1 MPRSPSS
8 QASDA
13 QSDAQSSDINSSA
26 GRLSDLASSN
36 GQPFPNPPTPT
47 VSRAASLLTPA
58 GLSWRF
64 PNRWAVVTW
73 LVAALVVLP
82 VLVVLGSIFADA
94 SSIWAHLADTVLT
107 TYVTNS
113 LLLMVGVGL
122 GVFVVG
128 VGTAW
133 LVSMCDFVGVRIFE
147 WALLLP
153 LAAPAYLLAYTY
165 TNWLEYFGPV
175 QTGLRTLFGWESAT
189 DYWFPNVRSIWG
201 AIAMFTLTLYP
212 YVYMLARVAFLEQS
226 VCALEASRSLG
237 CGPWRS
243 FAKVA
248 VPLARPAIVAGVS
261 LALMETLNDFGT
273 VQYFSVSTFTTGI
286 YRTWF
291 GMGEQV
297 AAAQLSAMLMLF
309 ILTLILLERWSR
321 RQAKYYQAN
330 NSLQSPSVYRL
341 GLVRG
346 TLAFLACLLPI
357 SLGLL
362 LPGWLLVLMVKNNFE
377 DALGN
382 RFALLAQNSLTL
394 SVLTAAIAL
403 ILSLVLA
410 YGQRLDGSRPIRLGV
425 RLAAMGYGIPGAVI
439 AVGILI
445 PVTRFDNVLANWVKS
460 ISGQSPGLLISGTI
474 TALVFAYLVRFL
486 AVSLGSVESG
496 LAKIR
501 PNLDDAARS
510 LGYTPTKTLVKIHTP
525 LMTSSLLTAV
535 MLVFVDV
542 MKELPATLV
551 MRPFNFDTLAVRVYQ
566 YASDERLVEAAAPA
580 LTILLVGLLPVI
592 ALSWQITQSRRLGR

>member
-1 MPRSPSS
+1 MPRLRSFLPDDSKSS
-8 QASDA
+8 QRRRLQDW
-13 QSDAQSSDINSSA
+13 SA
-26 GRLSDLASSN
+26 WLPRVLN
-36 GQPFPNPPTPT
+36 G
-47 VSRAASLLTPA
+47 
-58 GLSWRF
+58 
-64 PNRWAVVTW
+64 WAIATW
-73 LVAALVVLP
+73 IVAALVFLP
-82 VLVVLGSIFADA
+82 VLVVLGSVFTDA
-94 SSIWAHLADTVLT
+94 GEIWAHLVDTVLT
-107 TYVTNS
+107 TYITNS
-113 LLLMVGVGL
+113 LMLMVGVAI
-122 GVFVVG
+122 GVSVIG

-133 LVSMCDFVGVRIFE
+133 LVTMCQFPGGRIFE

-165 TNWLEYFGPV
+165 TDWLEYFGPV
-175 QTGLRTLFGWESAT
+175 QTGLRTVFGWQSAT

-212 YVYMLARVAFLEQS
+212 YVYMLTRVAFLEQS
-226 VCALEASRSLG
+226 VCTLEASRSLG

-248 VPLARPAIVAGVS
+248 VPLARPAIVAGLS

-291 GMGEQV
+291 GMGARV

-309 ILTLILLERWSR
+309 ILALILLERWSR
-321 RQAKYYQAN
+321 QQAQYYRA
-330 NSLQSPSVYRL
+330 NSLQTPTLYRL
-341 GLVRG
+341 GAVRG
-346 TLAFLACLLPI
+346 ALATLACLAPI

-362 LPGWLLVLMVKNNFE
+362 IPGWLLVQMVSRTLDKT
-377 DALGN
+377 LGN
-382 RFALLAQNSLTL
+382 RFVELASNSLT
-394 SVLTAAIAL
+394 VAGLTAAIAL
-403 ILSLVLA
+403 LLSLILA
-410 YGQRLDGSRPIRLGV
+410 YGQRLNSSRPIRLGV

-445 PVTRFDNVLANWVKS
+445 PVTRLDNVIARW
-460 ISGQSPGLLISGTI
+460 ISGTFGSSPGLLISGTI

-486 AVSLGSVESG
+486 AVALGSVESG

-510 LGYTPTKTLVKIHTP
+510 LGYSPTRTLVKVHTP
-525 LMTSSLLTAV
+525 LMTSSLLTAI

-566 YASDERLVEAAAPA
+566 YASDERLIEAAAPA

-592 ALSWQITQSRRLGR
+592 VLSWQITQSRRTKCTGAATER

>member
-1 MPRSPSS
+1 MSRLRPLPAYFSRS
-8 QASDA
+8 
-13 QSDAQSSDINSSA
+13 
-26 GRLSDLASSN
+26 LSN
-36 GQPFPNPPTPT
+36 G
-47 VSRAASLLTPA
+47 
-58 GLSWRF
+58 
-64 PNRWAVVTW
+64 WAITTW
-73 LVAALVVLP
+73 IIAILVCLP
-82 VLVVLGSIFADA
+82 VLVVLGSIFANTGE
-94 SSIWAHLADTVLT
+94 IWAHLADTVLAK
-107 TYVTNS
+107 YVINS
-113 LLLMVGVGL
+113 LMLMVGVGI
-122 GVFVVG
+122 GVLIIG

-133 LVSMCDFVGVRIFE
+133 LVTMCQFTGSRIFE

-165 TNWLEYFGPV
+165 TDWLEYYGPI
-175 QTGLRTLFGWESAT
+175 QAGLRSLFGWKQAS
-189 DYWFPNVRSIWG
+189 DYWFPNVRSMGG

-226 VCALEASRSLG
+226 VCTLEASRSLG

-243 FAKVA
+243 FTKVA
-248 VPLARPAIVAGVS
+248 IPLARPAIIAGLA

-273 VQYFSVSTFTTGI
+273 VQYFSVVTFTTGI

-291 GMGEQV
+291 GMGERV

-309 ILTLILLERWSR
+309 VLALILIERWSR
-321 RQAKYYQAN
+321 RRAKYYQAN
-330 NSLQSPSVYRL
+330 NSVQSPTAYPLKGIHNVS
-341 GLVRG
+341 
-346 TLAFLACLLPI
+346 AFLACLLPI

-362 LPGWLLVLMVKNNFE
+362 LPGALLARMVWKNLE
-377 DALGN
+377 SALGN
-382 RFALLAQNSLTL
+382 RFGELVSNSLIL
-394 SVLTAAIAL
+394 AGLTAAIAL
-403 ILSLVLA
+403 LLSLILA
-410 YGQRLDGSRPIRLGV
+410 YGQRLNNNRLMRMGV

-445 PVTRFDNVLANWVKS
+445 PVTRLDNIIANWAKATL
-460 ISGQSPGLLISGTI
+460 GTSPGLLISGTI
-474 TALVFAYLVRFL
+474 TALIFAYLVRFL
-486 AVSLGSVESG
+486 AVALSSVESG
-496 LAKIR
+496 LGKIR

-510 LGYTPTKTLVKIHTP
+510 LGYSPTQTLTKVHTP

-580 LTILLVGLLPVI
+580 LTILLVGLIPVI
-592 ALSWQITQSRRLGR
+592 VLSWQISQSRRLRQ

>member
-1 MPRSPSS
+1 MPRLRSF
-8 QASDA
+8 
-13 QSDAQSSDINSSA
+13 
-26 GRLSDLASSN
+26 LSDGRKSVKPGRFTVCVNWLARLPS
-36 GQPFPNPPTPT
+36 G
-47 VSRAASLLTPA
+47 
-58 GLSWRF
+58 
-64 PNRWAVVTW
+64 WAIATW
-73 LVAALVVLP
+73 IVAALVFLP
-82 VLVVLGSIFADA
+82 VLVVLGSVFTDA
-94 SSIWAHLADTVLT
+94 GEIWAHLADTVLT
-107 TYVTNS
+107 TYIANS
-113 LLLMVGVGL
+113 LVLMVGVAI
-122 GVFVVG
+122 GVTVIG

-133 LVSMCDFVGVRIFE
+133 LVTMCQFPGGRIFE

-165 TNWLEYFGPV
+165 TDWLEYFGPV
-175 QTGLRTLFGWESAT
+175 QTGWRNIFGWQSAT

-212 YVYMLARVAFLEQS
+212 YVYMLARVSFLEQS
-226 VCALEASRSLG
+226 VCTLEASRSLG

-243 FAKVA
+243 FGKVA
-248 VPLARPAIVAGVS
+248 VPLARPAIVAGLS

-291 GMGEQV
+291 GMGERV

-309 ILTLILLERWSR
+309 ILVLILLERWSR
-321 RQAKYYQAN
+321 YQAQYYQAN
-330 NSLQSPSVYRL
+330 NKQTPTLYRL
-341 GLVRG
+341 GVGRG
-346 TLAFLACLLPI
+346 ILATLACLAPI
-357 SLGLL
+357 GLGLL
-362 LPGWLLVLMVKNNFE
+362 LPGWLLIRMVGKNLGE
-377 DALGN
+377 AMGN
-382 RFALLAQNSLTL
+382 RFVELAGNSLT
-394 SVLTAAIAL
+394 VAGLTAAIAL
-403 ILSLVLA
+403 TLSLVLA
-410 YGQRLDGSRPIRLGV
+410 YGQRLNGSRPIRLGV

-445 PVTRFDNVLANWVKS
+445 PVTRLDNAIARWVS
-460 ISGQSPGLLISGTI
+460 SAFGSSPGLLISGTI

-486 AVSLGSVESG
+486 AVALGSVESG

-510 LGYTPTKTLVKIHTP
+510 LGYSPTRTLVKIHTP
-525 LMTSSLLTAV
+525 LMTSSLLTAI

-592 ALSWQITQSRRLGR
+592 VLSWQITQSRRGSYSANHLEP

>member
-1 MPRSPSS
+1 MSRPSS
-8 QASDA
+8 F
-13 QSDAQSSDINSSA
+13 SA
-26 GRLSDLASSN
+26 FDGISISPPS
-36 GQPFPNPPTPT
+36 GQQ
-47 VSRAASLLTPA
+47 VVKKR
-58 GLSWRF
+58 SWLNKL
-64 PNRWAVVTW
+64 PGWTIATW
-73 LVAALVVLP
+73 LIATLILLP
-82 VLVVLGSIFADA
+82 ILVVLGSVFADA
-94 SSIWAHLADTVLT
+94 SEVWAHLADTVLME
-107 TYVTNS
+107 YITNS
-113 LLLMVGVGL
+113 LVLMLGVGI
-122 GVFVVG
+122 GVLVVG

-133 LVSMCDFVGVRIFE
+133 LVTMCKFPGVSIFE

-165 TNWLEYFGPV
+165 TDWLEYFGPV
-175 QTGLRTLFGWESAT
+175 QTGLRSLFGWQTPA
-189 DYWFPNVRSIWG
+189 DYWFPNVRSMGG

-226 VCALEASRSLG
+226 VCTIEASRSLG
-237 CGPWRS
+237 CGPWRG
-243 FAKVA
+243 FWKVA
-248 VPLARPAIVAGVS
+248 LPLARPAIAAGLS

-273 VQYFSVSTFTTGI
+273 VQYFSVQTFTTGI

-291 GMGEQV
+291 GRGERV

-309 ILTLILLERWSR
+309 ILALILLERWSR

-330 NSLQSPSVYRL
+330 NSLQAPTVYKL
-341 GLVRG
+341 GWAKGLLA
-346 TLAFLACLLPI
+346 TLICALPI
-357 SLGLL
+357 ALGLL
-362 LPGWLLVLMVKNNFE
+362 LPGWLLAQMTFE
-377 DALGN
+377 NWDNALGN
-382 RFALLAQNSLTL
+382 RFYSLASNSLT
-394 SVLTAAIAL
+394 VAGITAAIAL
-403 ILSLVLA
+403 FLSLILA
-410 YGQRLDGSRPIRLGV
+410 YGQRLNGNKLIRLGV

-445 PVTRFDNVLANWVKS
+445 PVARLDNEIADAIKA
-460 ISGQSPGLLISGTI
+460 ISGSSPGLLISGTI
-474 TALVFAYLVRFL
+474 AALVIAYLVRFL

-510 LGYTPTKTLVKIHTP
+510 LGYSPTRTLAKIHTP
-525 LMTSSLLTAV
+525 LMTGSLLTAV

-566 YASDERLVEAAAPA
+566 YASDERLADAAAPA

-592 ALSWQITQSRRLGR
+592 FLSWQITQSRKRSW

>member
-1 MPRSPSS
+1 MPRLRSLVLPDKLPDEKELP
-8 QASDA
+8 QQKTATVHKK
-13 QSDAQSSDINSSA
+13 SA
-26 GRLSDLASSN
+26 WRWLGALPN
-36 GQPFPNPPTPT
+36 G
-47 VSRAASLLTPA
+47 
-58 GLSWRF
+58 
-64 PNRWAVVTW
+64 WAIATW
-73 LVAALVVLP
+73 IVAALVVLP
-82 VLVVLGSIFADA
+82 VIVVLGSVFADA
-94 SSIWAHLADTVLT
+94 GEVWTHLADTVLT
-107 TYVTNS
+107 KYVINS
-113 LLLMVGVGL
+113 LTLMVGVGL
-122 GVFVVG
+122 GVTIIG

-133 LVSMCDFVGVRIFE
+133 LVTMCQFPGVRIFE

-175 QTGLRTLFGWESAT
+175 QTGLRSLFGWQSAT

-226 VCALEASRSLG
+226 VCTLEASRSLG
-237 CGPWRS
+237 CSPWRS
-243 FAKVA
+243 FTKVA
-248 VPLARPAIVAGVS
+248 VPLARPAIIAGLS

-273 VQYFSVSTFTTGI
+273 VQYFSVATFTTGI

-291 GMGEQV
+291 GMGERI
-297 AAAQLSAMLMLF
+297 AAAQLSAVLMLF
-309 ILTLILLERWSR
+309 VLVLILLERQSR
-321 RQAKYYQAN
+321 RRAKFYQAN
-330 NSLQSPSVYRL
+330 NSLQSPTAYKL
-341 GLVRG
+341 GFLRG
-346 TLAFLACLLPI
+346 WIAMLACLLPI

-362 LPGWLLVLMVKNNFE
+362 LPSFLLLLMVKANL
-377 DALGN
+377 DSALNN
-382 RFALLAQNSLTL
+382 RFVELASNSLIL
-394 SVLTAAIAL
+394 AGMTAAIAL
-403 ILSLVLA
+403 LLSLILA

-445 PVTRFDNVLANWVKS
+445 PVTRLDNAVANGAKALFGS
-460 ISGQSPGLLISGTI
+460 SPGLLISGTI
-474 TALVFAYLVRFL
+474 TALIFAYLVRFL
-486 AVSLGSVESG
+486 AVALGSVESG

-566 YASDERLVEAAAPA
+566 YASDERLIEAAAPA

-592 ALSWQITQSRRLGR
+592 VLSWQITQSRRIRH

>member
-1 MPRSPSS
+1 M
-8 QASDA
+8 
-13 QSDAQSSDINSSA
+13 I
-26 GRLSDLASSN
+26 
-36 GQPFPNPPTPT
+36 
-47 VSRAASLLTPA
+47 
-58 GLSWRF
+58 
-64 PNRWAVVTW
+64 
-73 LVAALVVLP
+73 AALVVLP
-82 VLVVLGSIFADA
+82 VFVVLASIFSDA
-94 SSIWAHLADTVLT
+94 SEIWTHLAETVLM
-107 TYVTNS
+107 TYVINS

-122 GVFVVG
+122 GVLIVG

-133 LVSMCDFVGVRIFE
+133 LVSMCDFWGVRIFE

-165 TNWLEYFGPV
+165 TDWLEYFGPV
-175 QTGLRTLFGWESAT
+175 QTGLRSLFGWESVA

-226 VCALEASRSLG
+226 VCTLEASRSLG

-243 FAKVA
+243 FVKVA
-248 VPLARPAIVAGVS
+248 VPLARPAIAAGVS

-273 VQYFSVSTFTTGI
+273 VQYFSVPTFTTGI

-291 GMGEQV
+291 NWGERE

-309 ILTLILLERWSR
+309 IFTLILLERWSR
-321 RQAKYYQAN
+321 QQAKYYQAN
-330 NSLQSPSVYRL
+330 NSLQAPTAYQL
-341 GLVRG
+341 GAVRG
-346 TLAFLACLLPI
+346 ALAFIACLLPI
-357 SLGLL
+357 GLGLL
-362 LPGWLLVLMVKNNFE
+362 LPGWLLLQMVSDNLE

-382 RFALLAQNSLTL
+382 RFAALAQNSLIL
-394 SVLTAAIAL
+394 AGLTAAIAL
-403 ILSLVLA
+403 VISLVLA
-410 YGQRLDGSRPIRLGV
+410 YGQRLNNTRPIRLGV
-425 RLAAMGYGIPGAVI
+425 QLAAMGYGIPGAVI

-445 PVTRFDNVLANWVKS
+445 PVTRLDNFIANSVKAIAGS
-460 ISGQSPGLLISGTI
+460 SPGLLISGTI
-474 TALVFAYLVRFL
+474 TALIFAYLVRFL
-486 AVSLGSVESG
+486 AVALGSVESG

-501 PNLDDAARS
+501 PNLDNAARS
-510 LGYTPTKTLVKIHTP
+510 LGYTPTKTLVKVHVP
-525 LMTSSLLTAV
+525 LMTSSLLTAI

-566 YASDERLVEAAAPA
+566 YASDERLIEAAAPA

-592 ALSWQITQSRRLGR
+592 VLSWQITQNRRAGR